1 MKSLASLKITLG
13 LFLVA
18 GAAITLSGCAAPP
31 PPPEVHHVY
40 HTVYRDAPSTS
51 PSDATVVNQYDRQS
65 R

>member
-1 MKSLASLKITLG
+1 MKSSIKLIPG

-18 GAAITLSGCAAPP
+18 AAAIVLSGCAAPP

-40 HTVYRDAPSTS
+40 HTVYREAPSTA
-51 PSDATVVNQYDRQS
+51 PADATVVNQYDRQS